1 MRQQVFA
8 QQYLFATGH
17 QKLLFFT
24 YRILNRIEM
33 YLPNTP
39 SSFRAV
45 PLGKVSRKNVAVLLD
60 FFQMRGGE
68 GPAQIFWHIFISAFL
83 VNKGVFFLKNA
94 NNLSFKWLFRYY
106 T

>member
-68 GPAQIFWHIFISAFL
+68 GPAQIFCQLFTNFILGQF
-83 VNKGVFFLKNA
+83 GVQKKWYK
-94 NNLSFKWLFRYY
+94 LSKLGEGWGSR
-106 T
+106 